1 MAKTEKE
8 LCALM
13 EKVNDYWIGQNPEAG
28 DCAWERAAYFLGN
41 MAAYEI
47 LKKPEYLEYAVRW
60 AEENGWN
67 FYRNPQDQATN
78 ADDLSCGETYL
89 DLMEKYGVK
98 GSMEHIRKTMEW
110 TARDPQND
118 YWWWIDAI
126 YMALHFYNRAGLCLK
141 EEKLFDKAYRLFLN
155 TKKERDLYDEQ
166 EGLWF
171 RDENYLP
178 DRVRT
183 ADGKK
188 VFWSRG
194 NGWVFAGLART
205 LEILPEEHAYY
216 REYEQTFRR
225 MAQALRSCQ
234 QEDGFWHTS
243 LLSPQEFDMP
253 ETSGTVLNVLGLLM
267 GIRLGILPEEYRDC
281 AMRGFDALV
290 REAVQEDGRIAW
302 VQTVAAA
309 PGPVKK
315 ECTNDYAVG
324 TFLLVCRELIYE
336 MRAE

>member
-13 EKVNDYWIGQNPEAG
+13 ERVNDYWIGQNPETG

-60 AEENGWN
+60 AENNGWN

-110 TARDPQND
+110 TAQDPQND

-155 TKKERDLYDEQ
+155 TKKERGLYDEQ

-171 RDENYLP
+171 RDKTIFRTGRGRRTGKRYSGPGETAGYSPVLP
-178 DRVRT
+178 GR
-183 ADGKK
+183 
-188 VFWSRG
+188 SRSFRRSTLITG
-194 NGWVFAGLART
+194 NMNRPFAGWLRLCEAASRK
-205 LEILPEEHAYY
+205 
-216 REYEQTFRR
+216 
-225 MAQALRSCQ
+225 MAS
-234 QEDGFWHTS
+234 
-243 LLSPQEFDMP
+243 
-253 ETSGTVLNVLGLLM
+253 
-267 GIRLGILPEEYRDC
+267 GIRASFLRRSLTCRKPPERC
-281 AMRGFDALV
+281 SMCLA
-290 REAVQEDGRIAW
+290 
-302 VQTVAAA
+302 
-309 PGPVKK
+309 
-315 ECTNDYAVG
+315 C
-324 TFLLVCRELIYE
+324 
-336 MRAE
+336 